1 MQIRINENN
10 EITDY
15 VGVGSIEG
23 GQEYAGEVP
32 EAFYLN
38 FKPSYYLLQDNEI
51 VINPNYEEPIFNITD
66 IGPTEAQKQLAQ
78 ISYHQMITA
87 QDVTDLQTQNAQM
100 AYQLMMMQ
108 QQGGEA

>member
-23 GQEYAGEVP
+23 GQEYTGEVP

-38 FKPSYYLLQDNEI
+38 FKPSYYLLQDSEI
-51 VINPNYEEPIFNITD
+51 IVNPNYEEPAIDVSEAETPS
-66 IGPTEAQKQLAQ
+66 GPSPEMLAINALGIQLSKYLA
-78 ISYHQMITA
+78 
-87 QDVTDLQTQNAQM
+87 
-100 AYQLMMMQ
+100 
-108 QQGGEA
+108 GGD